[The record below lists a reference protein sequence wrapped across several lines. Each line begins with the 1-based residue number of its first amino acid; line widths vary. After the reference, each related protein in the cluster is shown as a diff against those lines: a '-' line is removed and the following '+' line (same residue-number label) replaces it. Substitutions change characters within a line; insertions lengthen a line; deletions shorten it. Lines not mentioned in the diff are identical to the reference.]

1 MQLSVAAM
9 KAEVTIVRPG
19 IDEGNPIRIILRVA
33 RGKTITVE
41 MTPYE
46 FALALTGGSERQA
59 TMRLRNI
66 ELKLAGGSDDK

>member
-1 MQLSVAAM
+1 M
-9 KAEVTIVRPG
+9 KAEVTIVRLG
-19 IDEGNPIRIILRVA
+19 IDEGNPIRIILRIA

-66 ELKLAGGSDDK
+66 ELNTKGATND